1 MFCDC
6 SCDAKIPLGK
16 LPTPEDL
23 PNILFSENYD
33 LVGSIDALPRVN
45 KDFYSDFQVVDKTYE
60 QSVYKTKDF
69 HEKFNR
75 NLPKIRNDFK
85 SYNLRYTRFDKEEY
99 YHDKYSS
106 KFIDEDENKLT
117 VKIINENLDDLVSYP
132 IEFTR
137 DISHREG
144 GCIQV
149 LSVYD
154 KITAMPEYLQTGVN
168 SNITTSGVSVQRI
181 SNRVLDYI
189 EGKDN
194 IPAYCDQTVN
204 SIVDVQLDYI
214 ERNIY
219 QRDNISIVSGV
230 VPVIKR
236 DNMTTYYE
244 VDERANNSFID
255 DENNSFYDKSY
266 NKDELTV
273 YSRCGYDND
282 LSDFKTSQSLSFQ
295 GCVD

>member
-6 SCDAKIPLGK
+6 ICEERVPL
-16 LPTPEDL
+16 EDL
-23 PNILFSENYD
+23 DRPNDIPNIITATYN
-33 LVGSIDALPRVN
+33 LVGTIDALPRIN
-45 KDFYSDFQVVDKTYE
+45 KDYYSDFQVVDKTYE
-60 QSVYKTKDF
+60 SSVYKTKDF

-85 SYNLRYTRFDKEEY
+85 SYNLRYTRLDKEEY

-117 VKIINENLDDLVSYP
+117 IKIINESAEDLLSYP
-132 IEFTR
+132 IEYTR

-154 KITAMPEYLQTGVN
+154 RITLSPEQLLTGVSAN
-168 SNITTSGVSVQRI
+168 VVNGGVSVRRV
-181 SNRVLDYI
+181 SNDILDYVEKSEDI
-189 EGKDN
+189 S
-194 IPAYCDQTVN
+194 PYCDQTVL
-204 SIVDVQLDYI
+204 SIVDVHVDYH
-214 ERNIY
+214 ERETYYEENA
-219 QRDNISIVSGV
+219 SIVKRTL
-230 VPVIKR
+230 PVILR

-244 VDERANNSFID
+244 DDNRKTKSFID

-266 NKDELTV
+266 NKDEETC
-273 YSRCGYDND
+273 YTRCGYDND
-282 LSDFKTSQSLSFQ
+282 MSIFKTSQSLSYQ